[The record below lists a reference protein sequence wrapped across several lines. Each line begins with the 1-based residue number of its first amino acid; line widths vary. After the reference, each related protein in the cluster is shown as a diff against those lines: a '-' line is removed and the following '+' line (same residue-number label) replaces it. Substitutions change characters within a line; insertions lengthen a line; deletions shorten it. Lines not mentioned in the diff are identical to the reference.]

1 MTSVALS
8 PKYQIVIPKALREI
22 LKLVPGQRLEVNLDA
37 AGRLLLEPEL
47 DIRSARGFLK
57 PIPGVEVSDVPN
69 DPESPDWPGG
79 CDPIADADWLRFGSK
94 VKKS

>member
-8 PKYQIVIPKALREI
+8 PKFQIVIPKALREV

-57 PIPGVEVSDVPN
+57 QIPGVDASDVPN
-69 DPESPDWPGG
+69 DPEGPDWPGG
-79 CDPIADADWLRFGSK
+79 CDPIADADWLRVGSK

>member
-8 PKYQIVIPKALREI
+8 PKFQIVIPKALREV

-57 PIPGVEVSDVPN
+57 QIPGVDVSDVPN
-69 DPESPDWPGG
+69 DPEGPDWPGG
-79 CDPIADADWLRFGSK
+79 CDPIADADWLRVGSK